1 MLRALFTGAPVGL
14 YIPDT
19 ELRILSANV
28 AAQKMCD
35 APPDSMLRA
44 VLDSGEPSPERA
56 VRMAPGDTTS
66 RSRVKS
72 LSAFRLE
79 DSQGAVLGVVAALV
93 DVGERAAEKTKVRQD
108 LRVAESGGESGRVGA
123 PDSGTATAIA
133 YGALAEA

>member
-1 MLRALFTGAPVGL
+1 
-14 YIPDT
+14 
-19 ELRILSANV
+19 
-28 AAQKMCD
+28 MCD

-56 VRMAPGDTTS
+56 VRMAPGDATS
-66 RSRVKS
+66 RSHVKG
-72 LSAFRLE
+72 LSAFHLE
-79 DSQGAVLGVVAALV
+79 DS
-93 DVGERAAEKTKVRQD
+93 QD